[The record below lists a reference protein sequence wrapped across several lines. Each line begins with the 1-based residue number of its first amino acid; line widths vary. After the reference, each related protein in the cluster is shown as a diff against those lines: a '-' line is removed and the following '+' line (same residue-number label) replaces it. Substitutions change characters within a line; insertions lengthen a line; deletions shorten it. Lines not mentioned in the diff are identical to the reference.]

1 MKNWLVIG
9 MMVAMIVVGVAI
21 ADTTVPETIICE
33 NYLEET
39 ILDETLLNKAKEE
52 LKNEKVPNYVIE
64 IGGDHFIDIRVN
76 HHFDWITA
84 IGDGVNT
91 GWTATKGFCVNA
103 GVTVADTAVNAY
115 NTTVNWIGG
124 FFK

>member
-21 ADTTVPETIICE
+21 ADTTIPETIISEDFIEE
-33 NYLEET
+33 NFINEKFLS
-39 ILDETLLNKAKEE
+39 DAKEE
-52 LKNEKVPNYVIE
+52 LKAEKVPNYVIE
-64 IGGDHFIDIRVN
+64 IGGDHFIDIHVN
-76 HHFDWITA
+76 QHFGWITA
-84 IGDGVNT
+84 IGDGVSI
-91 GWTATKGFCVNA
+91 GWTATRDFCINA
-103 GVTVADTAVNAY
+103 GETVADTAVNAY